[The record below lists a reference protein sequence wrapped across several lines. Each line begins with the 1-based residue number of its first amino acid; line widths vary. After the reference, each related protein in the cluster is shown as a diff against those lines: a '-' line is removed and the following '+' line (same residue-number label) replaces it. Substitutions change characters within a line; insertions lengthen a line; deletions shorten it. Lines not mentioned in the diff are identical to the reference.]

1 MMIVCEGSTAELC
14 KRKRFCEC
22 TQMRS
27 HLTTVYILLLC
38 VFFVFS
44 SLLCRVSMDVSVL
57 VDFIFC
63 SYLMGSCQCFV
74 AFLSS
79 SLWIA
84 TACDCWLLEQNKT
97 NERTNVQ
104 GHELGDA
111 NCCAYVHV
119 FTDASVTVDVSANAR
134 RCFREHVCKLILS
147 VHGGLERYLALSC
160 RHL

>member
-1 MMIVCEGSTAELC
+1 
-14 KRKRFCEC
+14 
-22 TQMRS
+22 MRRQHS
-27 HLTTVYILLLC
+27 RVVQTKTFLWMHTDAFTFDYSIYFTTLC

-44 SLLCRVSMDVSVL
+44 SLLCHVSMDVCVL
-57 VDFIFC
+57 VDFIVC
-63 SYLMGSCQCFV
+63 SYLMGSCQCLV
-74 AFLSS
+74 ALLSN

-119 FTDASVTVDVSANAR
+119 FADASVTVDVSANAR
-134 RCFREHVCKLILS
+134 RCVREH